1 MGGGASVDKT
11 KVGKTT
17 FDFILIIG
25 QGGFGKVHAAKI
37 SKKLQKK
44 DPYWYAIKQMSK
56 NEIVKK
62 GQHGFDMLINELNIL
77 RKLNSPHLINA
88 YCAFQDDNDCYIVM
102 DLMLGGDV
110 RYYLKRKKS
119 GFDEDLAKYLTATF
133 IISLEA
139 VHAVKILHRDIKP
152 DNMVIDANG
161 HGRLTD
167 FGIAQ
172 QLSEENNYVC
182 TVGSGTLGY
191 MAPEQASSSHEH
203 SFPADWWQVGVVTYE
218 FLMGS
223 RPQPNSGPEKRL
235 VDYIYSQSKKEE
247 KDAELDEKYV
257 MKKVVGQASD
267 EAKDFVAQL
276 LEPRPW
282 CRLSGP
288 ENLMAHPWFN
298 GFDWE
303 GLKNKTFPAPLKP
316 NMNQVNC
323 DMGAENAEDMMGLA
337 PKRAKLTDEQQ
348 SIFNSYDWNTDLGE
362 EGPKNILNVLKQPVS
377 DIPKV

>member
-1 MGGGASVDKT
+1 MDKT
-11 KVGKTT
+11 KVGKTS

-25 QGGFGKVHAAKI
+25 QGGFGKVHAAHITRKV
-37 SKKLQKK
+37 QKK
-44 DPYWYAIKQMSK
+44 NPYWYAIKQMSK

-62 GQHGFDMLINELNIL
+62 GQHGMDMLTNELRIL
-77 RKLNSPHLINA
+77 RTLNSPHLINA

-102 DLMLGGDV
+102 DLMLGGDL
-110 RYYLKRKKS
+110 RYYLKRKPK
-119 GFDEDLAKYLTATF
+119 GFDEDTAKYLTATF

-139 VHAVKILHRDIKP
+139 VHAAKILHRDIKP

-172 QLSEENNYVC
+172 QLTEEDDFEC

-191 MAPEQASSSHEH
+191 MAPEQASSSHRH

-223 RPQPNSGPEKRL
+223 RPQPNSGPEKKL
-235 VDYIYSQSKKEE
+235 VEYVYNEGKKGDE
-247 KDAELDEKYV
+247 KDSGELDANWV

-267 EAKDFVAQL
+267 EAKDFVAKL

-303 GLKNKTFPAPLKP
+303 GLKNMTYAAPLKP
-316 NMNQVNC
+316 KMDQVNC

-348 SIFNSYDWNTDLGE
+348 QIFNSYDWNTDLGPD
-362 EGPKNILNVLKQPVS
+362 GLKNILNVLKKPVS
-377 DIPKV
+377 DEPKV